1 MAVVACAAIS
11 FVSLIFA
18 PSAIA
23 CPICS
28 GTAPRLTLLQTLINA
43 DRAVIARPLGSG
55 DFEMLASIKAS
66 SKENDR
72 PGMRLRTPKFAPG
85 EDVPMR
91 AVAPSVLLLRQ
102 SLGGAWMVAGP
113 MPASAAPAARLLVG
127 AKRSTVMTLAD
138 WQARVV
144 KLTPL
149 LEHPVPLLAETAYG
163 EIARSPYAA
172 MRSARGFVK
181 PADLK
186 AWLADPGRAPR
197 RSLYWLLYGINAGP
211 AEARDIAARVDAL
224 GRGNGLTDLSSLLA
238 ADLEAG
244 GSARRVVLRK
254 RYFEDRSRTL
264 PELQEAVLAF
274 TVHADAGDAALRRDT
289 AAMFGRLVRTHRAL
303 GGLVAAALARWRY
316 WEAVPDYIALLRS
329 RALHPVMR
337 QPVLDYLT
345 ASGRPDA
352 LAAVAAAAATAAAT
366 EALRRT
372 DSAAVIPTA
381 ALLSGRVP

>member
-1 MAVVACAAIS
+1 MAAVACVAIYLV
-11 FVSLIFA
+11 FLVFA
-18 PSAIA
+18 PPAIA

-28 GTAPRLTLLQTLINA
+28 GTAPRLTLLQAMINA
-43 DRAVIARPLGSG
+43 DRAVIARPLGG
-55 DFEMLASIKAS
+55 GEFEVLESIKVS
-66 SKENDR
+66 PKENDR
-72 PGMRLRTPKFAPG
+72 RGTRLRKPKFAPG

-91 AVAPSVLLLRQ
+91 ADAPSVLLLRQ
-102 SLGGAWMVAGP
+102 SLGGAWVVAGQ
-113 MPASAAPAARLLVG
+113 MPAPAAPAARLLVG
-127 AKRSTVMTLAD
+127 AKRSTDMTPAD

-144 KLTPL
+144 TLAPL

-186 AWLADPGRAPR
+186 AWLADPGRSPR

-303 GGLVAAALARWRY
+303 GGLVAADLARWQY
-316 WEAVPDYIALLRS
+316 WEAVPDYITLLRS

-352 LAAVAAAAATAAAT
+352 LAAVAAAAAAT
-366 EALRRT
+366 EALRRP

>member
-43 DRAVIARPLGSG
+43 DRAVIARPLGG
-55 DFEMLASIKAS
+55 GEFEVLESIKVS
-66 SKENDR
+66 PKESDR
-72 PGMRLRTPKFAPG
+72 RGTRLRKPKFAPG

-91 AVAPSVLLLRQ
+91 ADAPSVLLLRQ
-102 SLGGAWMVAGP
+102 SLGGAWVVAGQ
-113 MPASAAPAARLLVG
+113 MPAPAAPAARLLIG
-127 AKRSTVMTLAD
+127 AKRSTDMTLAD

-303 GGLVAAALARWRY
+303 GGLVAADLARWRY

-352 LAAVAAAAATAAAT
+352 LAAVAAAATAAAT